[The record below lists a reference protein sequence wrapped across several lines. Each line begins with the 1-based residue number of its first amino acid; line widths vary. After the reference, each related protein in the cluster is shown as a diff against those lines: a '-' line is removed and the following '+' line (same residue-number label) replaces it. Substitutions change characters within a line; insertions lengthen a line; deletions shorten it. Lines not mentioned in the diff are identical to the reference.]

1 MTKQLQSETLQFN
14 LYKMYKMT
22 TKTRSDIIT
31 KKTRSE
37 MHKSTINSE
46 LRVHA
51 YFALNYHLCQNYD
64 QNDSFLTVH
73 KNIKASIHKNA
84 QDSTIV
90 ECNLYDTNAIVT
102 DWLQVLSNP
111 LRLFRGLNDCKHYLL
126 HLRQAT
132 FYTYREGTK

>member
-22 TKTRSDIIT
+22 TKTRSEIMT

-37 MHKSTINSE
+37 IGREAS
-46 LRVHA
+46 A
-51 YFALNYHLCQNYD
+51 YFAPNWHLCQNYTESG
-64 QNDSFLTVH
+64 SFLTIH
-73 KNIKASIHKNA
+73 KNIKASIHKNG
-84 QDSTIV
+84 QQSTIV
-90 ECNLYDTNAIVT
+90 ECNLYRTNAIVT

-126 HLRQAT
+126 RPRQAT
-132 FYTYREGTK
+132 FYTYTKGTK